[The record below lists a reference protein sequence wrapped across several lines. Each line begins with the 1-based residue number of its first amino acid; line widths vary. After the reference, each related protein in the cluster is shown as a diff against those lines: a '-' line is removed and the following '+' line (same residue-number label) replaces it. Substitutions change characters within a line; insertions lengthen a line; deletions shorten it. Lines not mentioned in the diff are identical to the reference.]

1 MEPRDFRLHPMQ
13 RRFFEGRPRVSF
25 STYGRSGGRRYAT
38 ELFIAA
44 TAATDEDRELALEDL
59 RTKGIAALT
68 DAGKRVD
75 PGAGRRRFAVVKFD
89 EEPRRTAPCPDC
101 DGAGCEH
108 CGGTGRRW
116 VS

>member
-1 MEPRDFRLHPMQ
+1 MAIVAQ
-13 RRFFEGRPRVSF
+13 
-25 STYGRSGGRRYAT
+25 
-38 ELFIAA
+38 AA
-44 TAATDEDRELALEDL
+44 NPEEAELALEDL
-59 RTKGIAALT
+59 HVKGIACL
-68 DAGKRVD
+68 DGEGKRVE
-75 PGAGRRRFAVVKFD
+75 PKGNRRLTVVRFD